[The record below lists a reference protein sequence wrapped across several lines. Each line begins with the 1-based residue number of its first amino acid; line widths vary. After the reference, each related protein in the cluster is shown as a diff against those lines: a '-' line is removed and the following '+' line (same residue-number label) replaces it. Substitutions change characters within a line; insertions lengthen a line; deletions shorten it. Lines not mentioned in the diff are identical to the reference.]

1 MVNPTKTCHH
11 AAVVSNSET
20 SIRASSDG
28 QLYERLV
35 RVHSRCDALCNR
47 TRVPA
52 RSKIAE
58 WYSRIALPRA
68 FGVIRCPTI
77 YGFDLVLD
85 EQTGGSVYRFGF
97 YEAGTLDVMQRVLR
111 PGDVF
116 VDAGASIGL
125 MSLFASQCVG
135 DGGCV
140 LSFEPLPRRYSQLV
154 ESIGLNG
161 RRNISAFPFGLGA
174 SAQDLSIFTDR
185 VSPSMVPQAGSTR
198 SESARVEAL
207 SDVLEREHVKS
218 LRMIKIDVEGFEL
231 DVLQGCKSWLTGK
244 EPPVICVEYGVYDG
258 ASARLLAFLRGLPGY
273 RLYQLSGKKK
283 YASKLDLVAPG
294 QHFRSGDNIFCF
306 PPGTSI

>member
-1 MVNPTKTCHH
+1 
-11 AAVVSNSET
+11 
-20 SIRASSDG
+20 
-28 QLYERLV
+28 
-35 RVHSRCDALCNR
+35 
-47 TRVPA
+47 
-52 RSKIAE
+52 
-58 WYSRIALPRA
+58 
-68 FGVIRCPTI
+68 VIRCPTI

-85 EQTGGSVYRFGF
+85 EQTGGNVYRFGF

-125 MSLFASQCVG
+125 MSLFASQCVR
-135 DGGCV
+135 DGGRV

-198 SESARVEAL
+198 SENARVEAL
-207 SDVLEREHVKS
+207 SDVLEREQVKS

-244 EPPVICVEYGVYDG
+244 EPPVVCVEYGVYDG
-258 ASARLLAFLRGLPGY
+258 ASARLLAFLRALPGY

-294 QHFRSGDNIFCF
+294 QQFRSGDNIFCF
-306 PPGTSI
+306 PPGISI